1 MWCQEFP
8 NLPKNKKW
16 NPLLTL
22 RNTEHNRSAAT
33 KISLSISLSL
43 TMQRQSLG
51 SPVSKLHIHG
61 GGGGGGSSKEDL
73 RLTELH
79 PSFSSSSSTSPTVY
93 DDDDDESKTT
103 KPRRFSLSP
112 PPLALSSSLSTHSRP
127 EKLIHLIPLLTLFCF
142 LVLYFSSHS
151 PSPSGRCTYSL
162 VSFFIFHFFCFLWSS
177 PLRLCFRFGSVSC
190 IPAAFKP
197 ERYNAAFLLNLPP
210 FCFLQVFFPFL
221 YIY

>member
-1 MWCQEFP
+1 
-8 NLPKNKKW
+8 
-16 NPLLTL
+16 
-22 RNTEHNRSAAT
+22 
-33 KISLSISLSL
+33 
-43 TMQRQSLG
+43 MQRQSLG

-61 GGGGGGSSKEDL
+61 GGGGGGGSSKEDL

-79 PSFSSSSSTSPTVY
+79 PSSSSSSSATSPTVY
-93 DDDDDESKTT
+93 NDDDESKTT

-162 VSFFIFHFFCFLWSS
+162 VSFFIFHFFLFSLIFTVASLFQIWLSFMHSS
-177 PLRLCFRFGSVSC
+177 G
-190 IPAAFKP
+190 
-197 ERYNAAFLLNLPP
+197 
-210 FCFLQVFFPFL
+210 LQTGEVQCSF
-221 YIY
+221 IA

>member
-1 MWCQEFP
+1 
-8 NLPKNKKW
+8 
-16 NPLLTL
+16 
-22 RNTEHNRSAAT
+22 
-33 KISLSISLSL
+33 
-43 TMQRQSLG
+43 MQRQSLG

-79 PSFSSSSSTSPTVY
+79 PSSSSSSSATSPTVY
-93 DDDDDESKTT
+93 NDDDESKTT

-162 VSFFIFHFFCFLWSS
+162 VSFFIFHFFLFSLIFTVASLFQIWLSFMHSS
-177 PLRLCFRFGSVSC
+177 G
-190 IPAAFKP
+190 
-197 ERYNAAFLLNLPP
+197 
-210 FCFLQVFFPFL
+210 LQTGEVQCSF
-221 YIY
+221 IA

>member
-1 MWCQEFP
+1 
-8 NLPKNKKW
+8 
-16 NPLLTL
+16 
-22 RNTEHNRSAAT
+22 
-33 KISLSISLSL
+33 
-43 TMQRQSLG
+43 MQRQSLG

-61 GGGGGGSSKEDL
+61 GGGAGGSSKEDL

-93 DDDDDESKTT
+93 DDDDESKTT

-162 VSFFIFHFFCFLWSS
+162 VSFFIFHFFLFSLIFTVASLFQIWLSFMHSS
-177 PLRLCFRFGSVSC
+177 G
-190 IPAAFKP
+190 
-197 ERYNAAFLLNLPP
+197 
-210 FCFLQVFFPFL
+210 LQTGEVQCSF
-221 YIY
+221 IA

>member
-1 MWCQEFP
+1 
-8 NLPKNKKW
+8 
-16 NPLLTL
+16 
-22 RNTEHNRSAAT
+22 
-33 KISLSISLSL
+33 
-43 TMQRQSLG
+43 MQRQSLG

-61 GGGGGGSSKEDL
+61 GGGAGGSSKEDL

-79 PSFSSSSSTSPTVY
+79 PSSSSSTSATSPTVY
-93 DDDDDESKTT
+93 DDDDESKTT

-151 PSPSGRCTYSL
+151 PSPSPSGRCTYSL
-162 VSFFIFHFFCFLWSS
+162 VSFFIFHFFCFLLSS

-197 ERYNAAFLLNLPP
+197 ERYNAALLLNLPP

>member
-1 MWCQEFP
+1 
-8 NLPKNKKW
+8 
-16 NPLLTL
+16 
-22 RNTEHNRSAAT
+22 
-33 KISLSISLSL
+33 
-43 TMQRQSLG
+43 MQRQSLG

-61 GGGGGGSSKEDL
+61 GGGGSSKEDL

-79 PSFSSSSSTSPTVY
+79 PSSSSSSSTSPTVY
-93 DDDDDESKTT
+93 DDDDESKTT

-162 VSFFIFHFFCFLWSS
+162 VSFFIFHFF
-177 PLRLCFRFGSVSC
+177 
-190 IPAAFKP
+190 
-197 ERYNAAFLLNLPP
+197 
-210 FCFLQVFFPFL
+210 VFFDVHRCVFVSDLAQFHAFQRPSNRRGTMQLYCLICQRSVFYKYFSRFYIFINLFL
-221 YIY
+221 KCLSRFRGNR

>member
-1 MWCQEFP
+1 
-8 NLPKNKKW
+8 
-16 NPLLTL
+16 
-22 RNTEHNRSAAT
+22 
-33 KISLSISLSL
+33 
-43 TMQRQSLG
+43 MQRQSLG

-79 PSFSSSSSTSPTVY
+79 PSSSSSTSATSPTVY
-93 DDDDDESKTT
+93 DDDDESKTT

-151 PSPSGRCTYSL
+151 PSPSPSGRCTYSL
-162 VSFFIFHFFCFLWSS
+162 VSFFIFHFFLFSLIFTVASLFQIWLSFMHSS
-177 PLRLCFRFGSVSC
+177 G
-190 IPAAFKP
+190 
-197 ERYNAAFLLNLPP
+197 
-210 FCFLQVFFPFL
+210 LQTGEVQCSF
-221 YIY
+221 IA

>member
-1 MWCQEFP
+1 
-8 NLPKNKKW
+8 
-16 NPLLTL
+16 
-22 RNTEHNRSAAT
+22 
-33 KISLSISLSL
+33 
-43 TMQRQSLG
+43 MQRQSLG

-79 PSFSSSSSTSPTVY
+79 PSSSSSSSATSPTVY
-93 DDDDDESKTT
+93 NDDDESKTT

-151 PSPSGRCTYSL
+151 PSPSDLAQFHAFQRPSNRRVDSGEIDDVNRFIELRRGDFLAIRSL
-162 VSFFIFHFFCFLWSS
+162 RNIQEIEKQS
-177 PLRLCFRFGSVSC
+177 PKFRPHRKIADF
-190 IPAAFKP
+190 
-197 ERYNAAFLLNLPP
+197 
-210 FCFLQVFFPFL
+210 
-221 YIY
+221 